1 MAVAGGH
8 LTHGFYTAK
17 RKISATS
24 VYFESMPYRLNE
36 QTGLIDYDML
46 QQTATLFR
54 PKLIIAG
61 ASAYAR
67 DYDYPRMRAIADS
80 VRACGPLLHHDPLS
94 PVPHSLSN
102 RLGHLSQ
109 GVPLH

>member
-1 MAVAGGH
+1 
-8 LTHGFYTAK
+8 
-17 RKISATS
+17 
-24 VYFESMPYRLNE
+24 MPYRLNE

-80 VRACGPLLHHDPLS
+80 VRLPASAPFPPAAPFCTNFAPFTACP
-94 PVPHSLSN
+94 PVLKH
-102 RLGHLSQ
+102 
-109 GVPLH
+109 